1 MKYLCLVYINEQ
13 RLAALPRPALD
24 RLAAD
29 SAAYDSALQQRR
41 CVLEAR
47 RLPSVQLATTV
58 RPGGQS
64 TNVPL
69 ITDGPY
75 ADTFEQLSG
84 YMLIE
89 AGDLDQAIRIAAQ
102 IPAGA
107 LGCVEIRP
115 LGP

>member
-1 MKYLCLVYINEQ
+1 MKYLCLVYIDEQ
-13 RLAALPRPALD
+13 RLAALPRQALD

-29 SAAYDSALQQRR
+29 SAAYDSALQQRH
-41 CVLEAR
+41 CVLDAR
-47 RLPSVQLATTV
+47 CLRSAQLATTV
-58 RPGGQS
+58 RPGNPDA
-64 TNVPL
+64 NVPL

-75 ADTFEQLSG
+75 ADTSEQLSG